1 MQLPI
6 FEKYIDEL
14 IEKSTLDVPAW
25 NIEKAREG
33 KAAGWNYIDGCMI
46 LALLEIYNATGEKK
60 YYEFADAFI
69 DHRVQEDG
77 TITKYSVEEYN
88 IDNVNAGKT
97 LFALYA
103 LNGKEKY
110 RKAIDL
116 IYSQVE
122 TQPRT
127 EEGNFWHKKIYPN
140 QVWLDGM
147 YMGQPFYMEYE
158 TKFDDKKHY
167 DDIFHQFANVV
178 KYMRDPETGLYY
190 HGYDASKK
198 AFWCNK
204 ETGLSQNFWLRAL
217 GWYSMALLDTLSK
230 CEPGEEYKAEYD
242 NLKKVFVDLI
252 DSMLKFQDESG
263 MWYQLP
269 ALGGREPNYLETS
282 GSAIMAYSL
291 LKGVRLGFLPESYR
305 AYGLKAF
312 QGICDRY
319 LKEKDGTA
327 DNLADNR
334 PRQIEFNRLNLTY
347 TVMSKRKLHT
357 LVDEHMVSGWDD
369 PRMPT
374 LCGMRRRG
382 YSPESIRKFID
393 SIGYTKFDALNDVAL
408 LEAAVRDDLNKK
420 ACRVSAVLDPVK
432 LVITNYPDGETEEME
447 AINNP
452 ENEADGTHT
461 ITFSKELW
469 IERADFMEDAPKK
482 FFRLAPGREVRL
494 KNAYIV
500 KCTGCTKDAE
510 GRITEIQAEY
520 DPESKSGMAG
530 ANRRVKGTI
539 HWVSASHCLP
549 AEVREYDRLFCVENP
564 SADDRD
570 FRELLNPDSL
580 RVNKGCYVEPYLAEK
595 HPGDYLQFQR
605 IGYFMMD
612 LDSTADHLVF
622 NKTVGLKDA
631 WAKKQGGGAKK

>member
-178 KYMRDPETGLYY
+178 KYMRDPKTGLYY

-217 GWYSMALLDTLSK
+217 GWYSMALLDTLDKADASVG
-230 CEPGEEYKAEYD
+230 EPYER
-242 NLKKVFVDLI
+242 LKKVFVDLM
-252 DSMLKFQDESG
+252 DAMLKYQDASG
-263 MWYQLP
+263 MWYQVVNF
-269 ALGGREPNYLETS
+269 GGMEKNYLETS
-282 GSAIMAYSL
+282 GSSIMAYAL
-291 LKGVRLGFLPESYR
+291 LKGVRLGFLPENYQT
-305 AYGLKAF
+305 YGAKAF
-312 QGICDRY
+312 HGICEKY
-319 LKEKDGTA
+319 LSEDADGSLHLDGICLVAGLGGKQMRSGTYDYYMSEPVVKDDAKGVGPFL
-327 DNLADNR
+327 LA
-334 PRQIEFNRLNLTY
+334 Y
-347 TVMSKRKLHT
+347 T
-357 LVDEHMVSGWDD
+357 E
-369 PRMPT
+369 
-374 LCGMRRRG
+374 MRRAG
-382 YSPESIRKFID
+382 LI
-393 SIGYTKFDALNDVAL
+393 
-408 LEAAVRDDLNKK
+408 EA
-420 ACRVSAVLDPVK
+420 
-432 LVITNYPDGETEEME
+432 
-447 AINNP
+447 
-452 ENEADGTHT
+452 
-461 ITFSKELW
+461 
-469 IERADFMEDAPKK
+469 
-482 FFRLAPGREVRL
+482 
-494 KNAYIV
+494 
-500 KCTGCTKDAE
+500 
-510 GRITEIQAEY
+510 
-520 DPESKSGMAG
+520 
-530 ANRRVKGTI
+530 
-539 HWVSASHCLP
+539 
-549 AEVREYDRLFCVENP
+549 
-564 SADDRD
+564 
-570 FRELLNPDSL
+570 
-580 RVNKGCYVEPYLAEK
+580 
-595 HPGDYLQFQR
+595 
-605 IGYFMMD
+605 
-612 LDSTADHLVF
+612 
-622 NKTVGLKDA
+622 
-631 WAKKQGGGAKK
+631 